1 MTLATILQG
10 RDGPVV
16 LAEPDTSVRAV
27 IALLADNR
35 IGAVP
40 VVRDGQIVGMMSER
54 DVIYALRRDGAAIL
68 DWSVDRVMTRPA
80 ITVDP
85 SMTPLA
91 GLSLM
96 TQRRVRHLPVVED
109 GRMIGLV
116 SIGDLVKARIEH
128 IEAEATALREYIAG

>member
-16 LAEPDTSVRAV
+16 QAAPDTLVRAV
-27 IALLADNR
+27 VTLLSDNR

-40 VVRDGQIVGMMSER
+40 IVDQEQVVGIMSER
-54 DVIYALRRDGAAIL
+54 DVVHALRRDGAAIL
-68 DWSVDRVMTRPA
+68 DWPVERVMTRPP

-85 SMTPLA
+85 SVTPLA

-96 TQRRVRHLPVVED
+96 TRRRIRHLPVIAE
-109 GRMIGLV
+109 GRMVGFL
-116 SIGDLVKARIEH
+116 SIGDLVKARIEL
-128 IEAEATALREYIAG
+128 IESDVEAMRAYISG